1 MSSFR
6 RCAITALI
14 ANEFFTTPARSPDNS
29 VITVR
34 YVRGMKTTRTLAIA
48 TLALCGL
55 SFTHA
60 SDAKSDQPVVQIAI
74 LLDNS
79 GSMSGLIAQAK
90 TQLWNIVNEFISAKQ
105 DGKAPRVQ
113 VALFEYGL
121 NNAPS
126 NVGYIHQLSPLT
138 DDLDKLSEQLF
149 SISQKNAGSE
159 EYCGWVIRDAVEKL
173 EWDNSPKTY
182 KAIFIAGNEPFT
194 QGPVKY
200 TVACKAAISKGI
212 IVNTI
217 HCGPE
222 NEGISGMWKDAAAIS
237 DGRFLI
243 INHNAQVAAIP
254 APQDKDIT
262 ELNAKLNTTYVAYGA
277 KGAEGKGRQ
286 IAQDANAAA
295 APAAPEVIAKRAASK
310 ASANYDNGSWDIVD
324 RAKQKDFDI
333 SKVTDAE
340 LPEEMRKLS
349 VDERKSYVEKK
360 RTEREELQKKLS
372 SLAAERDKYVAEKQ
386 KELSK
391 NPTLA
396 SAVTIAV
403 REQAEKKGMSFE
415 KK

>member
-1 MSSFR
+1 M
-6 RCAITALI
+6 
-14 ANEFFTTPARSPDNS
+14 
-29 VITVR
+29 R

-60 SDAKSDQPVVQIAI
+60 ADAKSDQPVVQIAI

-113 VALFEYGL
+113 VALFAYGL
-121 NNAPS
+121 NGNGAPAKD
-126 NVGYIHQLSPLT
+126 GYIHQLSPLT

-149 SISQKNAGSE
+149 AISQKDAGGE

-194 QGPVKY
+194 QGSVKY
-200 TVACKAAISKGI
+200 TAACKAAISKGI

-217 HCGPE
+217 HCGSE
-222 NEGISGMWKDAAAIS
+222 SDGIYGKWKDAAAMS

-254 APQDKDIT
+254 APQDKDIA
-262 ELNAKLNTTYVAYGA
+262 ELNTKLNTTYVAYGA
-277 KGAEGKGRQ
+277 KGTDGKSRQ

-295 APAAPEVIAKRAASK
+295 APAAPEVMAKRAASK
-310 ASANYDNGSWDIVD
+310 ASANYSNSGWDLVD
-324 RAKQKDFDI
+324 RCKEKNFDI
-333 SKVTDAE
+333 TKVAEEE

-349 VDERKSYVEKK
+349 AEERKTYVEKK

-372 SLAAERDKYVAEKQ
+372 TLAMERDKFVAEKQ
-386 KELSK
+386 KEQSK
-391 NPTLA
+391 DPTLA
-396 SAVTIAV
+396 SAVTTAV
-403 REQAEKKGMSFE
+403 REQAEKKGVSFE

>member
-1 MSSFR
+1 M
-6 RCAITALI
+6 
-14 ANEFFTTPARSPDNS
+14 
-29 VITVR
+29 R

-60 SDAKSDQPVVQIAI
+60 ADAKSDQPVVQIAI

-113 VALFEYGL
+113 VALFAYGL
-121 NNAPS
+121 NGNGAPAKD
-126 NVGYIHQLSPLT
+126 GYIHQLSPLT

-149 SISQKNAGSE
+149 AISQKDAGGE

-194 QGPVKY
+194 QGSVKY
-200 TVACKAAISKGI
+200 TAACKAAISKGI

-222 NEGISGMWKDAAAIS
+222 SEGISGMWKDAAAIS

-254 APQDKDIT
+254 APQDKDIA

-277 KGAEGKGRQ
+277 KGGEGKSRQ
-286 IAQDANAAA
+286 MAQDANAAA
-295 APAAPEVIAKRAASK
+295 APAAAEVVAKRAASK
-310 ASANYDNGSWDIVD
+310 ASSNYDNGSWDIVD

-333 SKVTDAE
+333 SKVADAE

-349 VDERKSYVEKK
+349 AEERKTYVEKK

-372 SLAAERDKYVAEKQ
+372 TLAVERDKFVAEKQ
-386 KELSK
+386 KEQSK
-391 NPTLA
+391 DPTLA
-396 SAVTIAV
+396 GAVTTAV
-403 REQAEKKGMSFE
+403 REQAEKKGVSFE

>member
-1 MSSFR
+1 M
-6 RCAITALI
+6 AALI
-14 ANEFFTTPARSPDNS
+14 ANDFFTTRERSPDNS

-60 SDAKSDQPVVQIAI
+60 ADVKSDQPVVQIAI

-121 NNAPS
+121 NNAPAK
-126 NVGYIHQLSPLT
+126 NGYIHQLSPLT

-149 SISQKNAGSE
+149 SISQKDAGSE

-173 EWDNSPKTY
+173 EWDSSPKTY
-182 KAIFIAGNEPFT
+182 KAIFIAGNEEFT
-194 QGPVKY
+194 QGSVKY

-217 HCGPE
+217 HCGSE
-222 NEGISGMWKDAAAIS
+222 SDGISGKWKDAAAIS

-254 APQDKDIT
+254 APQDKDIA

-295 APAAPEVIAKRAASK
+295 APAAPAVTAQRAVSK
-310 ASANYDNGSWDIVD
+310 ASANYSNSGWDLVD
-324 RAKQKDFDI
+324 RAKEKDFDI
-333 SKVTDAE
+333 SKVADAE

-349 VDERKSYVEKK
+349 VEERKTYVEKK
-360 RTEREELQKKLS
+360 RAEREELQKKLT
-372 SLAAERDKYVAEKQ
+372 SLAAARDKYVAEKQ
-386 KELSK
+386 KEQSK
-391 NPTLA
+391 DPTLA
-396 SAVTIAV
+396 SAVTTAV

-415 KK
+415 RK

>member
-1 MSSFR
+1 M
-6 RCAITALI
+6 
-14 ANEFFTTPARSPDNS
+14 
-29 VITVR
+29 R

-55 SFTHA
+55 SLTHA
-60 SDAKSDQPVVQIAI
+60 ADAKSDQPVVQIAI

-113 VALFEYGL
+113 VALFAYGL
-121 NNAPS
+121 NNAPGNS
-126 NVGYIHQLSPLT
+126 GYIHQLSPLT

-149 SISQKNAGSE
+149 SISQKDAGSE

-194 QGPVKY
+194 QGSVKY

-217 HCGPE
+217 HCGSE
-222 NEGISGMWKDAAAIS
+222 SDGISGMWKDAAAMS

-254 APQDKDIT
+254 APQDKDIA
-262 ELNAKLNTTYVAYGA
+262 ELNTKLNTTYVAYGA
-277 KGAEGKGRQ
+277 KGADGKSRQ
-286 IAQDANAAA
+286 MVQDANAAA
-295 APAAPEVIAKRAASK
+295 APAAPEVMAKRAASK
-310 ASANYDNGSWDIVD
+310 ASANYSNSGWDLVD
-324 RAKQKDFDI
+324 RCKEKNFDI
-333 SKVTDAE
+333 TKVAEAE

-349 VDERKSYVEKK
+349 VDERKTYVEKK
-360 RTEREELQKKLS
+360 RAEREELQKKLS
-372 SLAAERDKYVAEKQ
+372 TLAVERDKFVAEKQ
-386 KELSK
+386 KEQSK
-391 NPTLA
+391 DPTLA
-396 SAVTIAV
+396 SAVTTAV
-403 REQAEKKGMSFE
+403 REQAEKKGVSFE

>member
-1 MSSFR
+1 M
-6 RCAITALI
+6 
-14 ANEFFTTPARSPDNS
+14 
-29 VITVR
+29 R

-60 SDAKSDQPVVQIAI
+60 ADAKSDQPVVQIAI

-105 DGKAPRVQ
+105 DGIAPRVQ
-113 VALFEYGL
+113 VALFAYGL
-121 NNAPS
+121 NNAPA
-126 NVGYIHQLSPLT
+126 NAGYIHQLSPLT

-149 SISQKNAGSE
+149 SISPKNAGGE

-194 QGPVKY
+194 QGSVKY

-217 HCGPE
+217 HCGSE
-222 NEGISGMWKDAAAIS
+222 SDGISGMWKDAAAMS

-254 APQDKDIT
+254 APQDKDIA
-262 ELNAKLNTTYVAYGA
+262 ELNTKLNTTYVAYGA
-277 KGAEGKGRQ
+277 KGADGKSRQ
-286 IAQDANAAA
+286 MVQDANAAA
-295 APAAPEVIAKRAASK
+295 APAAPEVMAKRAASK
-310 ASANYDNGSWDIVD
+310 ASANYSNSGWDLVD
-324 RAKQKDFDI
+324 RCKEKNFDI
-333 SKVTDAE
+333 TKVAEAE

-349 VDERKSYVEKK
+349 AEERKTYVEKK

-372 SLAAERDKYVAEKQ
+372 TLAMERDKFVAEKQ
-386 KELSK
+386 KEQSK
-391 NPTLA
+391 DPTLA
-396 SAVTIAV
+396 GAVTTAV
-403 REQAEKKGMSFE
+403 REQAEKKGVSFE

>member
-1 MSSFR
+1 M
-6 RCAITALI
+6 
-14 ANEFFTTPARSPDNS
+14 
-29 VITVR
+29 R

-48 TLALCGL
+48 TLALSGL

-60 SDAKSDQPVVQIAI
+60 ADAKAEQPVVQIAI

-90 TQLWNIVNEFISAKQ
+90 SQLWSIVNEFISAKQ

-113 VALFEYGL
+113 VALFAYGL
-121 NNAPS
+121 NAAGAPANA
-126 NVGYIHQLSPLT
+126 GYIHQLSPLT

-149 SISQKNAGSE
+149 AISQKDAGGE

-173 EWDNSPKTY
+173 AWDNSPKTY

-194 QGPVKY
+194 QGSVKY
-200 TVACKAAISKGI
+200 TAACKAAISKGI

-217 HCGPE
+217 HCGSE
-222 NEGISGMWKDAAAIS
+222 SDGISGMWKDAAAIS
-237 DGRFLI
+237 DGRFML
-243 INHNAQVAAIP
+243 INHNAQVAVIP
-254 APQDKDIT
+254 APQDKDIA
-262 ELNAKLNTTYVAYGA
+262 ELNTKLNATYVAYGA
-277 KGAEGKGRQ
+277 KGDEGRSRQ

-295 APAAPEVIAKRAASK
+295 APAGADVLAKRSQSK
-310 ASANYDNGSWDIVD
+310 ASANYSNSAWDLVD
-324 RAKQKDFDI
+324 HAKEKDFDI
-333 SKVTDAE
+333 SKLKAEE

-349 VDERKSYVEKK
+349 IEERKTYVEKK

-372 SLAAERDKYVAEKQ
+372 DLAGERDKFVAEKQ
-386 KELSK
+386 REQSK
-391 NPTLA
+391 DTTLG
-396 SAVTIAV
+396 SAVTTAV

>member
-1 MSSFR
+1 M
-6 RCAITALI
+6 
-14 ANEFFTTPARSPDNS
+14 
-29 VITVR
+29 R

-55 SFTHA
+55 SFTRA
-60 SDAKSDQPVVQIAI
+60 ADAKSDQPVVQIAI

-113 VALFEYGL
+113 VALFAYGL
-121 NNAPS
+121 SNAPG
-126 NVGYIHQLSPLT
+126 NDGYIHQLSPLT

-149 SISQKNAGSE
+149 AISQRNAGSN

-194 QGPVKY
+194 QGSVKY

-217 HCGPE
+217 HCGSE
-222 NEGISGMWKDAAAIS
+222 SDGISGMWKDAAAMS

-254 APQDKDIT
+254 APQDKDIA
-262 ELNAKLNTTYVAYGA
+262 ELNTKLNTTYVAYGA
-277 KGAEGKGRQ
+277 KGADGKSRQ

-295 APAAPEVIAKRAASK
+295 APAAPEVMAKRAASK
-310 ASANYDNGSWDIVD
+310 ASANYSNSGWDLVD
-324 RAKQKDFDI
+324 RCKEKNFDI
-333 SKVTDAE
+333 TKVAEEE

-349 VDERKSYVEKK
+349 VEERITYVEKK

-372 SLAAERDKYVAEKQ
+372 TLAVERDKFVAEKQ

-396 SAVTIAV
+396 SAVTTAV
-403 REQAEKKGMSFE
+403 REQAEKKGVSFE

>member
-1 MSSFR
+1 M
-6 RCAITALI
+6 
-14 ANEFFTTPARSPDNS
+14 
-29 VITVR
+29 R

-60 SDAKSDQPVVQIAI
+60 ADSKSEQPVVQIAI

-113 VALFEYGL
+113 VALLEYGM
-121 NNAPS
+121 NKHNEK
-126 NVGYIHQLSPLT
+126 GYIECLSPLT

-149 SISQKNAGSE
+149 SISSKDSGGE

-194 QGPVKY
+194 QGSVKY
-200 TVACKAAISKGI
+200 TAACKAAISKGI

-222 NEGISGMWKDAAAIS
+222 SDGISGMWKDAAAMS

-254 APQDKDIT
+254 APQDKDIA
-262 ELNAKLNTTYVAYGA
+262 ELNTKLNTTYVAYGA
-277 KGAEGKGRQ
+277 KGADGKSRQ
-286 IAQDANAAA
+286 MVQDANAAA
-295 APAAPEVIAKRAASK
+295 APAAPEVMAKRAASK
-310 ASANYDNGSWDIVD
+310 ASANYSNSGWDLVD
-324 RAKQKDFDI
+324 RCKEKNFDI
-333 SKVTDAE
+333 TKVAEAE

-349 VDERKSYVEKK
+349 VDERKTYVEKK
-360 RTEREELQKKLS
+360 RAEREELQKKLS
-372 SLAAERDKYVAEKQ
+372 TLAVERDKFVAEKQ

-391 NPTLA
+391 DPTLA
-396 SAVTIAV
+396 SAVTTAV
-403 REQAEKKGMSFE
+403 REQAEKKGVSFE

>member
-1 MSSFR
+1 M
-6 RCAITALI
+6 
-14 ANEFFTTPARSPDNS
+14 
-29 VITVR
+29 R

-60 SDAKSDQPVVQIAI
+60 ADAKSEQPVVQIAI

-113 VALFEYGL
+113 VALFAYGL
-121 NNAPS
+121 NNAPAKD
-126 NVGYIHQLSPLT
+126 GYIHQLSPLT

-149 SISQKNAGSE
+149 SISQKDAGSE

-194 QGPVKY
+194 QGSVKY
-200 TVACKAAISKGI
+200 TAACKSAISKGI

-217 HCGPE
+217 HCGSE
-222 NEGISGMWKDAAAIS
+222 SDGISGMWKDAAAMS

-254 APQDKDIT
+254 APQDKDIA
-262 ELNAKLNTTYVAYGA
+262 ELNTQLNTTYVAYGA
-277 KGAEGKGRQ
+277 KGGEGKSRQ
-286 IAQDANAAA
+286 ISQDANAAA
-295 APAAPEVIAKRAASK
+295 AQAAPEVMAKRAASK
-310 ASANYDNGSWDIVD
+310 ASANYSNSGWDLVD
-324 RAKQKDFDI
+324 RCKEKNFDI
-333 SKVTDAE
+333 TKVAEAE

-349 VDERKSYVEKK
+349 VEERKTYVEKK
-360 RTEREELQKKLS
+360 RTEREDLQKKLS
-372 SLAAERDKYVAEKQ
+372 TLAVERDKFVAEKQ
-386 KELSK
+386 KEQSK
-391 NPTLA
+391 DPTLA
-396 SAVTIAV
+396 SAVTTAV
-403 REQAEKKGMSFE
+403 REQAEKKGVSFE